1 MARASVSASSR
12 SSRGAPTPLAPLD
25 ALALRFRTRV
35 ARARRQLGWSLVL
48 VGLVAAA
55 LLARQGTGLTRLG
68 GALLLLSGVSALVF
82 AVMQTRRTLADRRR
96 LIAATLAQAEP
107 MLGARALRAL
117 SLVERAGSSGAAE
130 TGESPELAQLHFQRV
145 LALAPAQH
153 LDKWAARAADRT
165 RLLLL
170 ALVVAVGTT
179 IAFDPARI
187 PEGLDVLVARGGRA
201 PFAMSWL
208 GSLRVESLAPAY
220 LRLPDRTL
228 FPSGVSHEPTGS
240 VITFQGVPEREGR
253 QLVLVGGDREV
264 PFVSDGSGGMLARWT
279 LTQPASLRV
288 AARFGKVLILEPEA
302 LELRPVADQ
311 PPEVEL
317 EGAPSRML
325 LKDLQALELRY
336 SARDDYGLRE
346 VALVLRAGGRE
357 DRRTLERLDGEAKE
371 HRGAQALSPRDAFLR
386 RSFLPIEVSVEARDN
401 DGVSGAKWG
410 KSQYITLVPPGVGEG
425 EEQRYLALRGARE
438 ALLRGY
444 AQALASVEATS
455 KPGAEVASAEA
466 MRKQQ
471 AELVRTSL
479 EPLRSFVDGTFAG
492 LGVPKS
498 LKTFLLGQSR
508 ALERPAP
515 TPVTFVRR
523 LEDVLLAVDA
533 ALRATGESDATR
545 VSKRLGDVAEEVAEA
560 AKAGQD
566 LEKRKPAKLR
576 LGEAMTVLARGADAL
591 SSLSVLGADLG
602 GVAQGEI
609 RRIERALGAQSFL
622 EAELAA
628 RHLAARLRR
637 PKPSFSSADSG
648 GVEAGG
654 QRGRGGVSQPGEA
667 SQAHQRFQEL
677 MRDLQQLAA
686 EHAGEIGAVE
696 GVLQSAQ
703 ELEEDPEMQRE
714 AKERAEALRRA
725 LSGLPDYAA
734 GQTPAEQAAALGREH
749 GRAMAESLS
758 RLSLKDAERS
768 AKSAQQRLSGA
779 RQTAGDSSV
788 SPEDMARAE
797 QEIAKQLAWVEEM
810 LEQARQRTEARDR
823 QALERS
829 AKREQ
834 ELAER
839 AQNLSGRGS
848 HGEAA
853 LSGEDAEALERAE
866 SLMRDAARELSSGR
880 GENGLD
886 LQRQAQRLLDRQDDE
901 ERPEE
906 PEPDPHGDLDDSSD
920 RGQSGGPVEVPGRDK
935 NQRAE
940 EFRKRVLEGLSKD
953 QGGKLRPAVK
963 RYAEGL
969 LK

>member
-1 MARASVSASSR
+1 MARAPVQ
-12 SSRGAPTPLAPLD
+12 APLD
-25 ALALRFRTRV
+25 ALATRFRTRI
-35 ARARRQLGWSLVL
+35 ARARRQLGWALVL

-55 LLARQGTGLTRLG
+55 LVARYGTGLTRLG
-68 GALLLLSGVSALVF
+68 GALLLLSGISALVF
-82 AVMQTRRTLADRRR
+82 AVMQARRTLADRRR

-107 MLGARALRAL
+107 LLGARALRAL
-117 SLVERAGSSGAAE
+117 SLVERAASPDAAE

-145 LALAPAQH
+145 LALAPAAQ
-153 LDKWAARAADRT
+153 LDKWAARASDRT

-179 IAFDPARI
+179 IALDPARI

-208 GSLRVESLAPAY
+208 GSLRVESHTPAY
-220 LRLPDRTL
+220 LRIPDRAL
-228 FPSGVSHEPTGS
+228 FPSGVTHEPTGS

-279 LTQPASLRV
+279 LTQPVELRV

-311 PPEVEL
+311 PPEVDL

-371 HRGAQALSPRDAFLR
+371 HRGAQALSPRDGFLR
-386 RSFLPIEVSVEARDN
+386 RSFLPIQVTVEARDN

-410 KSQYITLVPPGVGEG
+410 KSQHITLVPPGIGEG
-425 EEQRYLALRGARE
+425 EQQRYQALRAARE
-438 ALLRGY
+438 ALVRGY
-444 AQALASVEATS
+444 AQALSTVEAAA
-455 KPGAEVASAEA
+455 KPSAEVASAEA
-466 MRKQQ
+466 ISKQQ

-479 EPLRSFVDGTFAG
+479 EPLRGFVDSTFAG

-498 LKTFLLGQSR
+498 LKTFLLGQSQ
-508 ALERPAP
+508 ALQRPAT

-533 ALRATGESDATR
+533 ALRATGESDAIR
-545 VSKRLGDVAEEVAEA
+545 VSKRLGDVAEEVAEG

-566 LEKRKPAKLR
+566 LEKRTPAKLR
-576 LGEAMTVLARGADAL
+576 LGEAMAVLARGADAL
-591 SSLSVLGADLG
+591 ASLSVLGADLG

-648 GVEAGG
+648 GVEGGG
-654 QRGRGGVSQPGEA
+654 QRGQGGRPKPGEA

-686 EHAGEIGAVE
+686 EHAGEISAVE
-696 GVLQSAQ
+696 GVMESAQ

-725 LSGLPDYAA
+725 LSSLPDYAA

-758 RLSLKDAERS
+758 RLSLKDAQRS
-768 AKSAQQRLSGA
+768 AKSAQQRLGGA
-779 RQTAGDSSV
+779 RQGAGDSSV
-788 SPEDMARAE
+788 SPEDVARAE
-797 QEIAKQLAWVEEM
+797 QEVAKQLAWVEEM
-810 LEQARQRTEARDR
+810 LNKARKRTEARDR
-823 QALERS
+823 EALERS

-866 SLMRDAARELSSGR
+866 GLMRDAARELSQGR
-880 GENGLD
+880 GENALD
-886 LQRQAQRLLDRQDDE
+886 LQRQAQRLLDRQNDE

-906 PEPDPHGDLDDSSD
+906 REPDPRSD
-920 RGQSGGPVEVPGRDK
+920 ADEFAERGEAGGPVAVPGRDK
-935 NQRAE
+935 NERAE